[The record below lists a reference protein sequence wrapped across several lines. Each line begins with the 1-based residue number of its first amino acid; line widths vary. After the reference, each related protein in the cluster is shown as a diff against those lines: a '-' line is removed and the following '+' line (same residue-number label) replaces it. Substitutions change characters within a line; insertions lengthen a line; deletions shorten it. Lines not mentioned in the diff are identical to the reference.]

1 MRTGP
6 CSSARHGSG
15 TVKAQPELSG
25 APPPPARG
33 SFTARLPGEGW
44 RTRTLPLTPTLASA
58 LTRAKQTTVCFQ
70 GLGAHDQYRSRRQ
83 RVCPGPGGPAYL
95 GQAVAGAVP
104 AAAVLAELAQ
114 SDHAGRTLRKATR
127 VIGLDDCRDQGVEV
141 LLGGQVCGHRS

>member
-1 MRTGP
+1 M
-6 CSSARHGSG
+6 
-15 TVKAQPELSG
+15 KAQPELSG

-83 RVCPGPGGPAYL
+83 RVCPGPGPRGPAYL

-114 SDHAGRTLRKATR
+114 GRHAGRTLRKATR
-127 VIGLDDCRDQGVEV
+127 VISLDDCRDQGVEV
-141 LLGGQVCGHRS
+141 LLRGQVCGHRS